1 VMGEEEEEGKRTM
14 EDRYK
19 ELRPH
24 FASIS
29 LVTPPLDAHKII
41 HFAGVCRKC
50 HRVPEMLQSQNP
62 IGEKADALSQTWP
75 PLFVMILPHLAKSSM
90 TGG

>member
-1 VMGEEEEEGKRTM
+1 MGEEEEEGKRTM

-41 HFAGVCRKC
+41 HF
-50 HRVPEMLQSQNP
+50 
-62 IGEKADALSQTWP
+62 
-75 PLFVMILPHLAKSSM
+75 ILKFDT
-90 TGG
+90 TGTDTQQPRHSCF